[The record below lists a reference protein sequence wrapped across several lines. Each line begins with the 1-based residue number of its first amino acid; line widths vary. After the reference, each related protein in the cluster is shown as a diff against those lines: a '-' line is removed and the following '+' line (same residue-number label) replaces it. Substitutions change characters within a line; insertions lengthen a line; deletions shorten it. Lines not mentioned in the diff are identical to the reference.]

1 MSEATKSR
9 MVLAL
14 SFAVALLWAVGNAQA
29 QAPETKPEPAAPG
42 ATNGRAPK
50 PETVEPPKTEPPAS
64 TAPESAAPE
73 TPQAAE
79 DTPAS
84 LGDLTREGFE
94 IIATDFIPAEAVTRQ
109 SGKVASD
116 AVVVTLQKQNATAV
130 CFYTLKAYVGKKLTA
145 IPACTVHR

>member
-1 MSEATKSR
+1 VT
-9 MVLAL
+9 
-14 SFAVALLWAVGNAQA
+14 FAAALLWAVGSAQA

-50 PETVEPPKTEPPAS
+50 PEATEPPKTEPQPPI
-64 TAPESAAPE
+64 TPESAAPE
-73 TPQAAE
+73 TPNPE

-84 LGDLTREGFE
+84 LGNLTREGFE

>member
-1 MSEATKSR
+1 MSEASNSR

-14 SFAVALLWAVGNAQA
+14 ICAAVLLCTVGGAQA
-29 QAPETKPEPAAPG
+29 QAPETKPAAPG
-42 ATNGRAPK
+42 ATSQAPK
-50 PETVEPPKTEPPAS
+50 PEMAEPPKTEPQPP

-73 TPQAAE
+73 TPQPSE

-84 LGDLTREGFE
+84 LGDLTRGGFE

>member
-1 MSEATKSR
+1 MSEASNSR

-14 SFAVALLWAVGNAQA
+14 ICAAVLLCTVGGAQA
-29 QAPETKPEPAAPG
+29 QAPETKPAAPG
-42 ATNGRAPK
+42 ATNSQAPK
-50 PETVEPPKTEPPAS
+50 PEMAEPPKTEPQPP

-73 TPQAAE
+73 TPQPSE

>member
-1 MSEATKSR
+1 
-9 MVLAL
+9 MVLSLTCA
-14 SFAVALLWAVGNAQA
+14 AVLLCAVGTAQA

-42 ATNGRAPK
+42 ATNGQPPK
-50 PETVEPPKTEPPAS
+50 PEPAEPPKTEPQAPP
-64 TAPESAAPE
+64 APESGEAPAAGTE
-73 TPQAAE
+73 EA
-79 DTPAS
+79 PAS

-94 IIATDFIPAEAVTRQ
+94 IITTNFIPAEAVTRQ
-109 SGKVASD
+109 SGKVSSD